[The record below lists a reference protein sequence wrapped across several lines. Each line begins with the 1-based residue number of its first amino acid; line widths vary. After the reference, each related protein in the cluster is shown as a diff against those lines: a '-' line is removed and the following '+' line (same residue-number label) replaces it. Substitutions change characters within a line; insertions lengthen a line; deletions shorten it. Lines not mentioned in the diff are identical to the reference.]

1 MRIAQPVTVVRGTSR
16 LDYSTCALP
25 DRQGVF
31 LAFFKD
37 IKRRFSSLLGTD
49 AGRTGVATPAP
60 WATGTSQAAEEPMV
74 MSDFEQVFDPAEAAD
89 APFVDTTADNLA
101 ALDPTVIESTIVDP
115 AAVDPDLVEPYPND
129 RRLKQRRNS
138 RAGTRVLLV
147 DDSPTIVALLRKLL
161 RQNGYETLEAGDAE
175 TGIELARSEQ
185 PDLIFLDIVLPGMN
199 GFAALRALRRDPLT
213 KTIPI
218 IMISG
223 NVAATEQFYVQ
234 RIGADDFMKKPFSRA
249 EVFSRIEILLDAAS
263 VPRRA
268 AGRDPTPGMPP
279 PHDATES

>member
-1 MRIAQPVTVVRGTSR
+1 M
-16 LDYSTCALP
+16 
-25 DRQGVF
+25 
-31 LAFFKD
+31 AFFKD
-37 IKRRFSSLLGTD
+37 IKRRLSSLLGTE
-49 AGRTGVATPAP
+49 AGRTVVDTPAP
-60 WATGTSQAAEEPMV
+60 WAAGASRAAEEPMV
-74 MSDFEQVFDPAEAAD
+74 VSDDDHVFDPGEAAD
-89 APFVDTTADNLA
+89 APFVDTTLDDLAAMDPTALDQA
-101 ALDPTVIESTIVDP
+101 ALDPDV
-115 AAVDPDLVEPYPND
+115 VEPYPND
-129 RRLKQRRNS
+129 RRLKQRRNA

-185 PDLIFLDIVLPGMN
+185 PDLVFLDIVLPGMN

-213 KTIPI
+213 KAIPI

-263 VPRRA
+263 IPRRA
-268 AGRDPTPGMPP
+268 AERDPTPDMP